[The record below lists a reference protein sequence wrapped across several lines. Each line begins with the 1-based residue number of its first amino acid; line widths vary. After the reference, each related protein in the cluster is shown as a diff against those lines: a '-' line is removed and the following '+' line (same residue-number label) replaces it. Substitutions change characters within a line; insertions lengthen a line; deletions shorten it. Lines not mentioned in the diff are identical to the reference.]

1 MDEQKSSSA
10 SFENR
15 IRFLLKR
22 EKMSQKE
29 LAECIGVSEP
39 ALSRYITGQRAT
51 PLEVVT
57 EMATALRTS
66 SDYIL
71 GRSLDATGEES
82 FDEFQCL
89 VARNISRF
97 SNEQKSKII
106 QSVLESMT
114 RTP

>member
-1 MDEQKSSSA
+1 MDEQKISGA
-10 SFENR
+10 TFESR

-22 EKMSQKE
+22 ENMSQKE
-29 LAECIGVSEP
+29 LAECIGVTES
-39 ALSRYITGQRAT
+39 ALSRYIAGQRAT

-66 SDYIL
+66 SDFIL
-71 GRSLDATGEES
+71 GRSLDASGEES
-82 FDEFQCL
+82 FDEFQRL